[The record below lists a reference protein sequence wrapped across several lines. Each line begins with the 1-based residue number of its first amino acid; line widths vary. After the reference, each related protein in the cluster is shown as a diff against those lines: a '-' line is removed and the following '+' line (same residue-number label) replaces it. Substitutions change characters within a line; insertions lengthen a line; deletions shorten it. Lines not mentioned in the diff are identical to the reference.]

1 MFLATVLAG
10 TVYLFDKQRRAETD
24 ALPPKTASTE
34 AAEAPGPEEVE
45 HLLALDVMELEVG
58 YGLIP
63 LVDKNQDGSLL
74 NRIRGIRRQ
83 FASEMGM
90 LIPPIHIRDNLKLK
104 PPEYRVLVKGVE
116 LARGEVMVNHLL
128 AMDPGDVT
136 QKITGIPTTEPAFNL
151 PALWIPNEKEEDAK
165 FSGYTVVDNATVVA
179 THLTEVLRSNAPDL
193 LGRQEVQHLLDNLAK
208 TSPKAVEEL
217 VPALLPLGIVQKV
230 LQNLLREQVSIR
242 DLLSVVETLADYAS
256 MSRDPD
262 LLTEYVRQKLARS
275 IVGPHVQ
282 PDGVLPVITVDAKVE
297 DLLTKGIQHTEHG
310 AYLSVEPGIM
320 DSVAQAA
327 KKAVSALS
335 EMGLQPVIVCSP
347 VLRRHLKRLV
357 AQVSVSAMVISHAEI
372 IQNIRIQSLGRVK
385 L

>member
-1 MFLATVLAG
+1 M
-10 TVYLFDKQRRAETD
+10 
-24 ALPPKTASTE
+24 
-34 AAEAPGPEEVE
+34 PG
-45 HLLALDVMELEVG
+45 
-58 YGLIP
+58 
-63 LVDKNQDGSLL
+63 
-74 NRIRGIRRQ
+74 
-83 FASEMGM
+83 
-90 LIPPIHIRDNLKLK
+90 
-104 PPEYRVLVKGVE
+104 
-116 LARGEVMVNHLL
+116 
-128 AMDPGDVT
+128 
-136 QKITGIPTTEPAFNL
+136 
-151 PALWIPNEKEEDAK
+151 
-165 FSGYTVVDNATVVA
+165 
-179 THLTEVLRSNAPDL
+179 
-193 LGRQEVQHLLDNLAK
+193 
-208 TSPKAVEEL
+208 
-217 VPALLPLGIVQKV
+217 LLPLGIVQKV

-242 DLLSVVETLADYAS
+242 DLLTVVETLADYAS

-327 KKAVSALS
+327 KKAVAALS

-357 AQVSVSAMVISHAEI
+357 AQVSVSDMVISHAEI